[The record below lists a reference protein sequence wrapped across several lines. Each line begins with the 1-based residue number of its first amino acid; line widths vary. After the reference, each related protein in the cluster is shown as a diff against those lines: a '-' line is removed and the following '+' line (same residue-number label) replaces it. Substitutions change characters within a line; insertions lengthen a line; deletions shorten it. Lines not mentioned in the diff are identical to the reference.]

1 MAQKECRLWLQVR
14 WIGGPRHWFGVNF
27 LEVLVGHKRV
37 IPPIS
42 LAVGDRVMGWCLWPL
57 LWTLGQDAV
66 LRHCL
71 QLHDRYGRCF
81 GKHLNR
87 LKLHLR
93 QQVGQMFSSFASSS
107 VAFSLPS
114 SCYLHV
120 SLSACLSVF
129 VHVSCLCCSLS
140 RSVILSISVC
150 LPICLTGCIYLSYL
164 WLCLFAIF
172 LCLCFCVHAPVYMSV
187 CPRALLPVRLL
198 VTVLRKAINNKSK
211 RGADYLEA
219 GLTV

>member
-1 MAQKECRLWLQVR
+1 
-14 WIGGPRHWFGVNF
+14 
-27 LEVLVGHKRV
+27 
-37 IPPIS
+37 
-42 LAVGDRVMGWCLWPL
+42 MGWCLWPL
-57 LWTLGQDAV
+57 LWTLGQDVV

-93 QQVGQMFSSFASSS
+93 QVGQMFSSFASSS

-140 RSVILSISVC
+140 RSVILSI
-150 LPICLTGCIYLSYL
+150 
-164 WLCLFAIF
+164 CLFANLSDWLYLSLLFVIMSVYHLSLSLF
-172 LCLCFCVHAPVYMSV
+172 LCACPCIHV
-187 CPRALLPVRLL
+187 CLSACPSSCPSACHGA
-198 VTVLRKAINNKSK
+198 TKS
-211 RGADYLEA
+211 Y
-219 GLTV
+219 